1 MSSNNILIVG
11 ATGKQGGATVQ
22 ALLSQ
27 IASLSPSLTSP
38 TIRFTT
44 RSPSSPSARALASSG
59 ASSIRADLSS
69 IDDLHSALQGID
81 VAFLVTDK
89 DAGEEKEVEMG
100 IRFVEA
106 AKEVGVKH
114 VVFASVAD
122 ADVASTVPHF
132 RTKYK
137 IEQALIESG
146 LSHTILRPVVFM
158 ENFPQ
163 ITSASQTINVSAF
176 FSTFAPKPL
185 ALISTTD
192 IGHFAALALLN
203 PTSPTF
209 KNQIIPLFSG
219 VYSVKNWE
227 KATDKAGRKGWF
239 WMQGA
244 EGKVVWLTL
253 SVTYRRMTEFF
264 KDRGF
269 TQIDVAA
276 LKKIHPGSLS
286 LEDWVQQGVEG
297 KAK

>member
-27 IASLSPSLTSP
+27 ITSLSPSLTSP

-158 ENFPQ
+158 RLLLHFRPQ
-163 ITSASQTINVSAF
+163 T
-176 FSTFAPKPL
+176 PRPL
-185 ALISTTD
+185 SRLGNAVLKRVLIALISTTD

-209 KNQIIPLFSG
+209 KNQIIPLFSD
-219 VYSVKNWE
+219 VYSVKDWE

-239 WMQGA
+239 WTQGA